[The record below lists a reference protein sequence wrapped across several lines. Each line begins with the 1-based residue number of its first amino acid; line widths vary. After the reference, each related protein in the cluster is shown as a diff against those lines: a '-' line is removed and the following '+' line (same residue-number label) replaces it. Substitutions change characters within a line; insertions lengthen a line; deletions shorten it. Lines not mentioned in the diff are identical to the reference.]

1 MDNSPLPC
9 WESGNVNSPECLAGG
24 TFTFKI
30 HLNSLKSTW
39 NHHGSLFTVL
49 LHNTAHL
56 KKKKPTYFRFLPF
69 TIVILNYL
77 CFLLTWLYAIFF
89 PFVCLGWVHLSGNYD
104 SIMIMSAPS
113 QSQTTSVSVCAI
125 LNTWL
130 ETAVELP
137 VPRTSALNTK
147 LMVQLMKNIWLM
159 KNTPSDASC
168 L

>member
-9 WESGNVNSPECLAGG
+9 WECGNVNSPECLAGG

-30 HLNSLKSTW
+30 RLNSPKSTW
-39 NHHGSLFTVL
+39 IHHGSLVTVL

-56 KKKKPTYFRFLPF
+56 KKQTPTYFRFLTF

-77 CFLLTWLYAIFF
+77 CFLLTWLYAIFC